1 MTNYHKSVSRIVM
14 VKATLTI
21 VCLLFAHLPLLVQTL
36 STSIGELDQIEARMS
51 RRTKEG
57 ANLSNLRLERQI

>member
-1 MTNYHKSVSRIVM
+1 M

-21 VCLLFAHLPLLVQTL
+21 MCLLFAHLPLLVQTL

-57 ANLSNLRLERQI
+57 ANLSNLRLARQI